1 VNTTPLRAA
10 TASLHA
16 SWRDATRVERS
27 CYLLAAALGVSGVV
41 HLGVLVA
48 SGGSWSGPLSWR
60 KPATFGVSFG
70 LTLATITWVSSFVP
84 RLRRRPAFLTV
95 FALAC
100 LVEVLVITV
109 QAWRGRT
116 SHFGVVGEG
125 GGLVAAGAAA
135 GAVAIVVTMAV
146 ATVSTWRPMPGV
158 APSMRLALRVGFAS
172 LMVALALGV
181 LMLARGMVISRSA
194 DGGVAA
200 AFAFSGGIKPGH
212 AATMHGVLV
221 LPALAWLLS
230 FADRTEGFRLTVVR
244 VASLGY
250 ALFAGVVVV
259 EVLAAVD
266 PFDVAAAPVAGTV
279 LAVGGAALLVAAGA
293 AAVRSLRP
301 GDAPRDAPPPRRTPP
316 GPPGRATA

>member
-1 VNTTPLRAA
+1 MSTTPLHAAA
-10 TASLHA
+10 TSLRT
-16 SWRDATRVERS
+16 SWRDATRVERG

-41 HLGVLVA
+41 HVGVLLA
-48 SGGSWSGPLSWR
+48 TGGSWSGPLSWR
-60 KPATFGVSFG
+60 KPATFGISFA

-84 RLRRRPAFLTV
+84 RLRRRPAFLAV
-95 FALAC
+95 FAFAC

-116 SHFGVVGEG
+116 SHFGVVGAG
-125 GGLVAAGAAA
+125 GGVVAAAAAA

-146 ATVSTWRPMPGV
+146 ATVAAWRPMPDV

-181 LMLARGMVISRSA
+181 LMLARGMVISRSP

-212 AATMHGVLV
+212 GATMHGVLV

-244 VASLGY
+244 VACLGY
-250 ALFAGVVVV
+250 ALLAGVVVV
-259 EVLAAVD
+259 EVLATVD
-266 PFDVAAAPVAGTV
+266 PFDVAAAPLAATV
-279 LAVGGAALLVAAGA
+279 LAATGTLLLVGAGVA
-293 AAVRSLRP
+293 TLRSLSPAVR
-301 GDAPRDAPPPRRTPP
+301 RDAPPHR
-316 GPPGRATA
+316 PPGRATA

>member
-1 VNTTPLRAA
+1 MTTAPLRAA
-10 TASLHA
+10 AASLHA
-16 SWRDATRVERS
+16 AWSDGTRVERA
-27 CYLLAAALGVSGVV
+27 CYLLAAALGASGLV
-41 HLGVLVA
+41 HVGVLLA
-48 SGGSWSGPLSWR
+48 TGGSWSGPLSLR

-70 LTLATITWVSSFVP
+70 LTLATITWVSSFLP
-84 RLRRRPAFLTV
+84 RLRRRPVVLGV
-95 FALAC
+95 FAAAC

-109 QAWRGRT
+109 QAWRGQT
-116 SHFGVVGEG
+116 SHFGVVGSG
-125 GGLVAAGAAA
+125 AGLVAGGAAG
-135 GAVAIVVTMAV
+135 GAAAIVVTMTL
-146 ATVSTWRPMPGV
+146 ATVATWRPMPDV

-212 AATMHGVLV
+212 GATMHGVLV

-230 FADRTEGFRLTVVR
+230 FADRSESFRLTVVR

-259 EVLAAVD
+259 EVLATVD
-266 PFDVAAAPVAGTV
+266 PVDVAAAPLAATV
-279 LAVGGAALLVAAGA
+279 LAVAGA
-293 AAVRSLRP
+293 VMLAGAGVATLRAVR
-301 GDAPRDAPPPRRTPP
+301 GDVGGEGRDAQRHRQQQ
-316 GPPGRATA
+316 